1 MYTLLD
7 THTQG
12 HYLITETCIFNLR
25 PYNPNIYPNYQNQMI
40 PGVVNPYNNT
50 YQMGFRNPQI
60 VNFGNPNLN
69 VPAVNSSS
77 ILNASNKQ
85 LNYL

>member
-1 MYTLLD
+1 
-7 THTQG
+7 
-12 HYLITETCIFNLR
+12 
-25 PYNPNIYPNYQNQMI
+25 MI